1 MIMTPEQLTGQSQSH
16 LTEVVIGQKAFL
28 VHLDVANDLLRLKQ
42 AATQAGFNLNIASG
56 FRDFARQKVIWN
68 NKMQGH
74 AAILDSNSQ
83 PLDVSKLSEQEKV
96 MAILRWSALPGA
108 SRHHWGSE
116 FDLFDRDLL
125 PQGEQLQLEPWE
137 YLQGHQAPFYAWL
150 KDNLAQFGFFFPYA
164 QDLGGIAAEPWHI
177 SHRITAKYCLAQ
189 LSPAMLAQQLRL
201 DPILAIDEVLSELD
215 RIYTQF
221 ITNICGEA

>member
-56 FRDFARQKVIWN
+56 FRDFERQKTIWN
-68 NKMQGH
+68 NKVSGRTP
-74 AAILDSNSQ
+74 ILDSASQ
-83 PLDVSKLSEQEKV
+83 PIECSALSLDEKV
-96 MAILRWSALPGA
+96 LAILRWSALPGG

-125 PQGEQLQLEPWE
+125 PEGVQLQLEPWE

-150 KDNLAQFGFFFPYA
+150 KEHLAEFGFFFPYA
-164 QDLGGIAAEPWHI
+164 DDLGGVAPEPWHI
-177 SHRITAKYCLAQ
+177 SHRSTAQYCLAQ
-189 LSPAMLAQQLRL
+189 FSPAMLEQQLRL
-201 DPILAIDEVLSELD
+201 DPILAMEEVLSLLD
-215 RIYTQF
+215 YIYTHF
-221 ITNICGEA
+221 ITNISGEA